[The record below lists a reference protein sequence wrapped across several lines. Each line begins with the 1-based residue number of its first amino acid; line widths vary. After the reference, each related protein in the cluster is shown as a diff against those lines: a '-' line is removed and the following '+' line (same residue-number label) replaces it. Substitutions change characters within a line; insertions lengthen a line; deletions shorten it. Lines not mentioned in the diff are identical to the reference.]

1 MWDREAKA
9 RWQKA
14 YMPAYMRARRR
25 LLNPRNWDKV
35 KYPNREAWKRA
46 MLRCESM
53 RKYAMKWPHL
63 VKRRGFLKDWD
74 FEWQYRLAVEK
85 GIREGSKK
93 F

>member
-63 VKRRGFLKDWD
+63 VNKHRAMKDWD
-74 FEWQYRLAVEK
+74 FDYQYRLAVALYAAR
-85 GIREGSKK
+85 GQQRQ
-93 F
+93 